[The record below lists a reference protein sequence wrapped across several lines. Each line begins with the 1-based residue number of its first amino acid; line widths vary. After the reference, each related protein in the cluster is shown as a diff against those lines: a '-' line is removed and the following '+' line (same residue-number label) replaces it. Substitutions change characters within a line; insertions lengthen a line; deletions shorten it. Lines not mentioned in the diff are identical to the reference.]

1 MNDQIH
7 KKLLQEEIKL
17 LQKSLETLQLSVEK
31 CIKIGQKDA
40 YSFEEMESF
49 DSLTS
54 KFGRTADIYTQKVI
68 RTSWMLL
75 HEPFLPFID
84 LLHNAEKINLVHST
98 ESLIEIRDLR
108 NQITHEYIPEA
119 ITGLVPEVIEL
130 TRLLKQNID
139 ETDRFLIQHRW
150 IADDTSF

>member
-31 CIKIGQKDA
+31 CMKIGQKDA

-54 KFGRTADIYTQKVI
+54 EFGRTADIYTQKVI

-84 LLHNAEKINLVHST
+84 C
-98 ESLIEIRDLR
+98 
-108 NQITHEYIPEA
+108 YIM
-119 ITGLVPEVIEL
+119 
-130 TRLLKQNID
+130 LKK
-139 ETDRFLIQHRW
+139 
-150 IADDTSF
+150 